1 MANEYHT
8 YLSNLTFTYDL
19 VGLISVKKGRYRII
33 APLSLSQM
41 HDLKQLGSILAERNN
56 KVTRKI
62 WATEKHQ
69 QMRWYLSIRGLD
81 VLSQKI
87 LLVCDLT
94 RGCKR

>member
-56 KVTRKI
+56 N
-62 WATEKHQ
+62 
-69 QMRWYLSIRGLD
+69 
-81 VLSQKI
+81 
-87 LLVCDLT
+87 
-94 RGCKR
+94 